1 MDRTQKEASVASL
14 QAALQ
19 DTNLVVV
26 AHYSGLTVAEM
37 TSLRQRMRGANASM
51 KVAKNRLAR
60 IAIKGTRFEGI
71 DKLLKGPTAIAYSS
85 DPVAAAKVAADF
97 AKEND
102 KFVILGG
109 GLGEQTLD
117 AAGVQ
122 ALAKLPSINELR
134 AKLVGLVQAPAT
146 KVAGVVQ
153 APAGQLARLL
163 GAYAAKGDAA

>member
-19 DTNLVVV
+19 ETNLVVV

-37 TSLRQRMRGANASM
+37 TNLRSRMRGAEASL

-71 DKLLKGPTAIAYSS
+71 DGLLKGPTAIAFSR

-102 KFVILGG
+102 K
-109 GLGEQTLD
+109 
-117 AAGVQ
+117 
-122 ALAKLPSINELR
+122 S
-134 AKLVGLVQAPAT
+134 
-146 KVAGVVQ
+146 
-153 APAGQLARLL
+153 
-163 GAYAAKGDAA
+163 

>member
-19 DTNLVVV
+19 ETNLVVV

-37 TSLRQRMRGANASM
+37 TNLRSRMRGAEASL

-71 DKLLKGPTAIAYSS
+71 DGLLKGPTAIAFSR

-134 AKLVGLVQAPAT
+134 AKLIGLVQAPAT

-163 GAYAAKGDAA
+163 NAYATKGDAA